1 LISDWFELR
10 DDWVII
16 LRGWWWW
23 MEVHELDLDSN
34 QFEKFRMQKK
44 GDGGDLDVG
53 CVDVE
58 LCTAEASCGFGL

>member
-1 LISDWFELR
+1 
-10 DDWVII
+10 
-16 LRGWWWW
+16 